1 MHGLID
7 LRISKPEMPWPAV
20 GTLLDATLFDLA
32 LTNSEMARSRS

>member
-20 GTLLDATLFDLA
+20 DTLLDATLSDLG
-32 LTNSEMARSRS
+32 LSR